1 LEAATCSWCLITFLA
16 PLLPDKGASHGILSP
31 ALFPFYKDESEEQIL
46 PVPKMLEDSGLNE
59 KDRERILEMV
69 MEISGARGTV
79 ENAMKVGESF
89 ECLRASFSHDQV
101 VDLEQRGFTFM
112 EVDQMRKLHRD
123 QGLKE
128 PELEEQIELY
138 SRTPKLKR
146 EQALWKTVADL
157 AGTSH

>member
-1 LEAATCSWCLITFLA
+1 VELNISLASSRLKRRFQQLPELRNGDFLCLQPYIPSFLRNIVSVVKSFSGGGNVRVLSPRLA

-79 ENAMKVGESF
+79 ENAMKVI
-89 ECLRASFSHDQV
+89 
-101 VDLEQRGFTFM
+101 T
-112 EVDQMRKLHRD
+112 
-123 QGLKE
+123 
-128 PELEEQIELY
+128 Y
-138 SRTPKLKR
+138 SQNVFR
-146 EQALWKTVADL
+146 EYFF
-157 AGTSH
+157 